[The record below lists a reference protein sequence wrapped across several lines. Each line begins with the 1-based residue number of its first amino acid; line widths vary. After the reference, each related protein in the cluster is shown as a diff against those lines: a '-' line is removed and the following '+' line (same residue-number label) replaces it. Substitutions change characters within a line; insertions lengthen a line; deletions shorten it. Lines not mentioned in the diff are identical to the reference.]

1 MDIIIHSKSVDY
13 LKSSIN
19 RCVGYNW
26 QRIKELERIATLI
39 DFSAFKNSFSK
50 SPRLTINGLR
60 EDLEI
65 YIPYDA
71 SHEDIKKT
79 VNNEC
84 DYRLSLRKKLI
95 SISNGISA
103 NGFKNV
109 TYGLPTL
116 PLLCADKGIVLS
128 FLMLTGIKLNAEKKQ
143 DEDSRMDTLEK
154 TLFEYEKKMA
164 VYINDELTIEKEDFI
179 PFIKLYH
186 EYLGYYYNNEQIYSS
201 SSEGIENK
209 DFNMF
214 FMGIYFIFCNTNYLL
229 TDDEMLALL
238 DLFNHYKYTGVVDI
252 YEALK
257 LSCDVAFYEISKK
270 EKKLQEWKRQVT
282 EYKKYT
288 QNGHVVEGCELDV
301 FAELISKSILDDH
314 QKEQLVAEMRELCE
328 KEANDARKESLL
340 SDEEWNLYYHARM
353 YSFNDKAIREI
364 DAIIELLVE
373 AKDEEEYLD
382 LSVELDVCISALRRS
397 MASINEEEQIY
408 GPVVYYKCSVDD
420 EGTEMRIPL
429 ILKSLL
435 SFKMSTVTFE
445 NDLNCV
451 LDGTISRD
459 KKIRVI
465 DPLPCNVYYKGRD
478 YPIFYTKVG
487 DVKVIIDVGTSEDAH
502 SQVAKIVR
510 TDDFQNFLFSVR
522 KSVESGNTPNAD
534 NCTKLLYTAINND
547 AKVKKLSL

>member
-26 QRIKELERIATLI
+26 QRIKELRKIATLI

-109 TYGLPTL
+109 TYGLPAL
-116 PLLCADKGIVLS
+116 PLLCTDKGVVLS

-143 DEDSRMDTLEK
+143 EDDHRMDPLEK

-164 VYINDELTIEKEDFI
+164 MYINDEFTIEKEDFI

-186 EYLGYYYNNEQIYSS
+186 EYLGYYHNNEKVYSF

-209 DFNMF
+209 NFNMF
-214 FMGIYFIFCNTNYLL
+214 FMGIYFIFCNTNYLS
-229 TDDEMLALL
+229 DDEMLALL
-238 DLFNHYKYTGVVDI
+238 DLFNYYKYTGVVDI

-257 LSCDVAFYEISKK
+257 LSCDVAFYEIAKK
-270 EKKLQEWKRQVT
+270 EKELQEWKRQVT

-288 QNGHVVEGCELDV
+288 QNGHVVESCDLDV
-301 FAELISKSILDDH
+301 FTDLISKSILDEH

-340 SDEEWNLYYHARM
+340 SDEEWNLYYLARM
-353 YSFNDKAIREI
+353 YAFNDKAIREI
-364 DAIIELLVE
+364 DAVIDLLVE
-373 AKDEEEYLD
+373 TKDEEERLD

-397 MASINEEEQIY
+397 MASINEEGQIY
-408 GPVVYYKCSVDD
+408 GPVVYYKCSIDD
-420 EGTEMRIPL
+420 DGTEMRIPL

-435 SFKMSTVTFE
+435 SSKMSPVTLE
-445 NDLNCV
+445 NDLNCI
-451 LDGTISRD
+451 LDGTIGRD
-459 KKIRVI
+459 KKIKVI
-465 DPLPCNVYYKGRD
+465 DSLPCNVYYKGRD
-478 YPIFYTKVG
+478 FPIFYTKVG

-502 SQVAKIVR
+502 LQVAKTVE
-510 TDDFQNFLFSVR
+510 TEDFQNFLSSVR
-522 KSVESGNTPNAD
+522 KSVESGNVPNTS

>member
-1 MDIIIHSKSVDY
+1 
-13 LKSSIN
+13 
-19 RCVGYNW
+19 
-26 QRIKELERIATLI
+26 
-39 DFSAFKNSFSK
+39 
-50 SPRLTINGLR
+50 
-60 EDLEI
+60 
-65 YIPYDA
+65 
-71 SHEDIKKT
+71 
-79 VNNEC
+79 
-84 DYRLSLRKKLI
+84 
-95 SISNGISA
+95 
-103 NGFKNV
+103 
-109 TYGLPTL
+109 
-116 PLLCADKGIVLS
+116 
-128 FLMLTGIKLNAEKKQ
+128 MLTGIKLNAEKKQ
-143 DEDSRMDTLEK
+143 DEDSRTDTLEK

-186 EYLGYYYNNEQIYSS
+186 EYLGYYHNNEQIYSS

-209 DFNMF
+209 NFNMF

-238 DLFNHYKYTGVVDI
+238 DLFNHYKYTGIVDI

-288 QNGHVVEGCELDV
+288 QNGHVVEGCDLDV
-301 FAELISKSILDDH
+301 FTDLISKSILDEH

-340 SDEEWNLYYHARM
+340 SDEEWNLYYLARM
-353 YSFNDKAIREI
+353 YAFNDKAIREI

-397 MASINEEEQIY
+397 MASINEEGQIY
-408 GPVVYYKCSVDD
+408 GPVVYYKCSIDD
-420 EGTEMRIPL
+420 DGTEMRIPL

-435 SFKMSTVTFE
+435 SSKMSPVTLE
-445 NDLNCV
+445 NDLNCI
-451 LDGTISRD
+451 LDGTIGRD
-459 KKIRVI
+459 KKIKVI
-465 DPLPCNVYYKGRD
+465 DSLPCNVYYKGRD
-478 YPIFYTKVG
+478 FPIFYTKVG
-487 DVKVIIDVGTSEDAH
+487 DVKVIIDVGTFEDAH
-502 SQVAKIVR
+502 LQVAKTVE
-510 TDDFQNFLFSVR
+510 TEDFQNFLSSVR
-522 KSVESGNTPNAD
+522 KSVESGNVPNAS